1 MGLFA
6 WSCRDEKK
14 PMNRIL
20 TVFLVGLVSLGSG
33 TGNASA
39 WWPWDALFSSHD
51 CCMHVRWRQY
61 NAFSPFCCEMADGY
75 YPLAG
80 CGSAGSPACSFA
92 DGQGYLG
99 ELPTPGSVTGPTTSV
114 PTTVLP
120 NQGMPP
126 VSPLPSSSTNTQAA
140 IPNVPGPT
148 WPAWGPGMMN
158 PMMMPP
164 ASAGVTNS
172 GPMPGIGGL
181 PYAPGLR
188 GSGATNGWG
197 RY

>member
-1 MGLFA
+1 
-6 WSCRDEKK
+6 
-14 PMNRIL
+14 MNKIL

-33 TGNASA
+33 TQTASA
-39 WWPWDALFSSHD
+39 WWPWDALFSNHD
-51 CCMHVRWRQY
+51 CCGHVRWRQY

-75 YPLAG
+75 YPMTG
-80 CGSAGSPACSFA
+80 MGSAGSPACSFA

-99 ELPTPGSVTGPTTSV
+99 ELPTPGTVSGPTTNV

-120 NQGMPP
+120 NQGTPP
-126 VSPLPSSSTNTQAA
+126 LSPLPSSSTNTQAA
-140 IPNVPGPT
+140 IPSLPAPT
-148 WPAWGPGMMN
+148 WPAWGPGMMNPAAMPGWGPGMMN

-164 ASAGVTNS
+164 AGAGVTNS

-181 PYAPGLR
+181 PYPPGFM
-188 GSGATNGWG
+188 GSCPTNGWG